1 MCIDELGLTHN
12 SYIKQAKSI
21 NKYQDKPK
29 LHILKIKNKNKK
41 MSK

>member
-1 MCIDELGLTHN
+1 MCIDELGLTDD
-12 SYIKQAKSI
+12 SYIKQANSI

-29 LHILKIKNKNKK
+29 LHILKIKIK